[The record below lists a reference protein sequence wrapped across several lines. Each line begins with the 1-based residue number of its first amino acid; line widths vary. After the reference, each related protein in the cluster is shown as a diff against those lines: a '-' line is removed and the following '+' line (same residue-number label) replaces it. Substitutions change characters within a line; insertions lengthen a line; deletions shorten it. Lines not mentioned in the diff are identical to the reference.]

1 MQASL
6 IVCLTST
13 CLYNTNTD
21 TCAVEGTHVALQ
33 HVNMVAALAV
43 LCYMV
48 SLHTSCHAIINFQ
61 GARTR
66 HMYFTSIKHV
76 PLRWAL
82 DLLSQRLILGDLKRY
97 INQ

>member
-1 MQASL
+1 
-6 IVCLTST
+6 
-13 CLYNTNTD
+13 
-21 TCAVEGTHVALQ
+21 
-33 HVNMVAALAV
+33 MVTALAV

-61 GARTR
+61 GARAR
-66 HMYFTSIKHV
+66 HMYFTSINHV

-82 DLLSQRLILGDLKRY
+82 DLLSQRLRRVKKILGDLKRY